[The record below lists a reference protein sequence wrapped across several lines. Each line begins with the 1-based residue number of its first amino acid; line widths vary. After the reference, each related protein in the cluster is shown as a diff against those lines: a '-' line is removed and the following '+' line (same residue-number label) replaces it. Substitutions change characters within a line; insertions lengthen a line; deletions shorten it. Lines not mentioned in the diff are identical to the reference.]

1 MTVKDF
7 ITEAEGVYGRYTPTQ
22 RKYVAY
28 WLRQFSE
35 KMIGMIF
42 QEVLRS
48 LSQTLRMPP
57 GVKEIE
63 DAVRGVRKER
73 ALELQE
79 KPQVFLP
86 SERLPEEQVRG
97 FFDRLKEIARE
108 KNVRRN
114 QGSHFLDRGA
124 GQG

>member
-1 MTVKDF
+1 MTVEQF
-7 ITEAEGVYGRYTPTQ
+7 IHEAEGVYGRYTPTQ

-63 DAVRGVRKER
+63 DAAAVVRKER
-73 ALELQE
+73 YLELQE

-86 SERLPEEQVRG
+86 SERLPEEEARG
-97 FFDRLKEIARE
+97 FFERLKEIARS
-108 KNVRRN
+108 KNVRV
-114 QGSHFLDRGA
+114 DRK
-124 GQG
+124 